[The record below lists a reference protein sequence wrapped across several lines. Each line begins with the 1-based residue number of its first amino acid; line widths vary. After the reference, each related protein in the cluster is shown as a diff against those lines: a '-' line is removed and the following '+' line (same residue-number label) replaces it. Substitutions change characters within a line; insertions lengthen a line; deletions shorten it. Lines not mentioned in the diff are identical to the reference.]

1 MATRLSTVK
10 KETAIEDSFT
20 YNNARPNDSVLARL
34 WLSIVIISMPF
45 FCKATDSGIGL
56 TETILGAFYHSSLAI
71 WFIWQLLVK
80 RKKII
85 RNGGD
90 ILASIFYIV
99 SLCTVFV
106 SWGND
111 VEPLQWARSWQL
123 LLLMLYYLPIRE
135 HFRTEK
141 QIHYLVFLLSCVLV
155 GFGIVNLMEYRKI
168 TSSFDYGYE
177 VLYKGVRNDAP
188 LFGAAGII
196 ALLTLITVKS
206 NKLRIFAIGL
216 ASVFLLV
223 LIASLARTSWV
234 AFLAS
239 LVFLVFFLEASGRR
253 KFLTAFSMFIVAA
266 GFIVMTFYS
275 NLAEIAFVVIQT
287 RLSSSVNINTDK
299 SYLGRV
305 LETREVMKGVARYPL
320 GGNGFQKDHLRY
332 DLLIKAHIRAVYSHN
347 GYSGLLFKAGIPLA
361 ITFWMII
368 IYYIFIGV
376 WTARRNRQDVLIQ
389 IIALGSAAGLVSYCI
404 TNIAEGVFE
413 SRSGLL
419 TTGFMIALIGC
430 ARYLAEDRKML
441 SSAPTNES

>member
-1 MATRLSTVK
+1 
-10 KETAIEDSFT
+10 
-20 YNNARPNDSVLARL
+20 
-34 WLSIVIISMPF
+34 
-45 FCKATDSGIGL
+45 
-56 TETILGAFYHSSLAI
+56 
-71 WFIWQLLVK
+71 
-80 RKKII
+80 
-85 RNGGD
+85 
-90 ILASIFYIV
+90 
-99 SLCTVFV
+99 
-106 SWGND
+106 
-111 VEPLQWARSWQL
+111 
-123 LLLMLYYLPIRE
+123 
-135 HFRTEK
+135 
-141 QIHYLVFLLSCVLV
+141 
-155 GFGIVNLMEYRKI
+155 
-168 TSSFDYGYE
+168 
-177 VLYKGVRNDAP
+177 
-188 LFGAAGII
+188 
-196 ALLTLITVKS
+196 
-206 NKLRIFAIGL
+206 
-216 ASVFLLV
+216 
-223 LIASLARTSWV
+223 LARTSWV

-419 TTGFMIALIGC
+419 TTGSMIALIGC